1 MCLPCL
7 LSLFQSDHITKSGW
21 CLVLG
26 LSPKNVTKPF
36 IVKYDVYNIFRQMR
50 RRSQCER
57 QSRGLGGIVG
67 EKMYVDRLCVNPEFI
82 KCHQGNGPVN
92 QRKLAEHR
100 WFRFLPL
107 SRRLILSN
115 AQNVDRS
122 SKSVSDFLTLFFS
135 NISDVLPHFANN
147 FLCLFFF
154 FSFDK

>member
-1 MCLPCL
+1 MPFPVINSSTWYSYGVQPFLP
-7 LSLFQSDHITKSGW
+7 FV
-21 CLVLG
+21 VLRPG
-26 LSPKNVTKPF
+26 
-36 IVKYDVYNIFRQMR
+36 
-50 RRSQCER
+50 
-57 QSRGLGGIVG
+57 
-67 EKMYVDRLCVNPEFI
+67 
-82 KCHQGNGPVN
+82 N

-154 FSFDK
+154 FF